1 MGAATLKRVVRVL
14 YVLFERKKMKT
25 FEYSFTALSS
35 DIQHDMLVT
44 MLAEIGFDSFMDDDN
59 GLKAYCSEDYRDDVA
74 VENLLADPAFF
85 GIHLLKVEEMPD
97 KDWNELWE
105 ASYQPVVVNDRC
117 RVRAPFHDP
126 DPSFEFDLVIEP
138 KMSFGTANHET
149 TAQII
154 QLMLETDFQG
164 KDVLDMGSGTA
175 VLAILAKKLGAARTV
190 AIDNDEWAYRNAFTN
205 CELNGIADI
214 GIVLGDALS
223 ISGVYDVVLA
233 NINRNI
239 LLRDMHY
246 YADAM
251 KPEAHIFF
259 SGFYT
264 EDLPSI
270 QAEAERLG
278 LRYRRH
284 LSRNNWVAA
293 EFIK

>member
-1 MGAATLKRVVRVL
+1 M
-14 YVLFERKKMKT
+14 MKT
-25 FEYSFTALSS
+25 FEYTFTSPIS
-35 DIQHDMLVT
+35 DIQHDMLTT
-44 MLAEIGFDSFMDDDN
+44 MLGDIGFDSFMDDDF
-59 GLKAYCSEDYRDDVA
+59 GLKAYCSAETRDDQT
-74 VENLLADPAFF
+74 VEELLRMDAFKGVHLLA
-85 GIHLLKVEEMPD
+85 VEEMPD

-105 ASYQPVVVNDRC
+105 ASYQPVVVNERC

-126 DPSFEFDLVIEP
+126 DPSYEFDLVIEP

-154 QLMLETDFQG
+154 TLMLETDFKG

-190 AIDNDEWAYRNAFTN
+190 AIDNDEWAYNNAFTN
-205 CELNGIADI
+205 VALNGINDI
-214 GIVLGDALS
+214 EIILGDATA
-223 ISGVYDVVLA
+223 IRGEFDVVLA

-251 KPEAHIFF
+251 RQEAHIFF

-264 EDLPSI
+264 EDMESI
-270 QAEAERLG
+270 KEEAHRQG
-278 LRYRRH
+278 LRYVGH
-284 LSRNNWVAA
+284 LSKNNWVAA
-293 EFIK
+293 AFKK

>member
-1 MGAATLKRVVRVL
+1 
-14 YVLFERKKMKT
+14 MKT
-25 FEYSFTALSS
+25 FEYTFTTPSS
-35 DIQHDMLVT
+35 DIQHDMLTT
-44 MLAEIGFDSFMDDDN
+44 MLAGIGFDSFMDDERN
-59 GLKAYCSEDYRDDVA
+59 LKAYCSAENRDDFA
-74 VENLLADPAFF
+74 VEALLMEPSFTD
-85 GIHLLKVEEMPD
+85 ICLLKVEEMPD

-105 ASYQPVVVNDRC
+105 SSYQPVVVNERC
-117 RVRAPFHDP
+117 RVRAPFHEP

-164 KDVLDMGSGTA
+164 KTVLDMGSGTA
-175 VLAILAKKLGAARTV
+175 VLAILAKKLGAAKTV

-205 CELNGIADI
+205 MELNGISDLEI
-214 GIVLGDALS
+214 ILGDALS
-223 ISGVYDVVLA
+223 IKGEFDVVLA

-246 YADAM
+246 YVAAM
-251 KPEAHIFF
+251 KPDAHIFF

-264 EDLPSI
+264 EDLPNI
-270 QAEAERLG
+270 RVEAERLG
-278 LRYRRH
+278 LRYHRH

-293 EFIK
+293 EFVK

>member
-1 MGAATLKRVVRVL
+1 
-14 YVLFERKKMKT
+14 MKT
-25 FEYSFTALSS
+25 FEYSFTAPGS

-44 MLAEIGFDSFMDDDN
+44 MLAEIGFDSFMDEAHV
-59 GLKAYCSEDYRDDVA
+59 LKAYCTVEHRDDVA
-74 VENLLADPAFF
+74 VEDLLADPAFVS
-85 GIHLLKVEEMPD
+85 IQLLNVEEMPD

-105 ASYQPVVVNDRC
+105 ASYQPVVVNERC
-117 RVRAPFHDP
+117 RVRAPFHEP

-164 KDVLDMGSGTA
+164 KSVLDMGSGTA
-175 VLAILAKKLGAARTV
+175 VLAILAKKLGAAHTV

-205 CELNGIADI
+205 CELNGISDI
-214 GIVLGDALS
+214 EIVLGDALA
-223 ISGVYDVVLA
+223 INGKFDVVLA

-246 YADAM
+246 YYDAM
-251 KPEAHIFF
+251 NLGAHIFF

-270 QAEAERLG
+270 QDEAARLG
-278 LRYRRH
+278 LRYCRH

-293 EFIK
+293 EFVK

>member
-1 MGAATLKRVVRVL
+1 
-14 YVLFERKKMKT
+14 MKT
-25 FEYSFTALSS
+25 FEYTFTAPSS
-35 DIQHDMLVT
+35 DIQHDMLTT
-44 MLAEIGFDSFMDDDN
+44 MLAEIGFDSFMDE
-59 GLKAYCSEDYRDDVA
+59 GRCLKAYCSADNRDDIA
-74 VENLLADPAFF
+74 VENLLSDPIFF
-85 GIHLLKVEEMPD
+85 DIHLLKVEEMPD
-97 KDWNELWE
+97 KDWNEIWE
-105 ASYQPVVVNDRC
+105 ASYQPVVVNERC
-117 RVRAPFHDP
+117 RVRAPFHEP

-154 QLMLETDFQG
+154 QLMLETDFKG

-205 CELNGIADI
+205 VELNGISDI
-214 GIVLGDALS
+214 EIILGDALS
-223 ISGVYDVVLA
+223 IKGSFDVVLA

-239 LLRDMHY
+239 LLRDMHHY
-246 YADAM
+246 VAAM
-251 KPEAHIFF
+251 NPNARIFF

-270 QAEAERLG
+270 REEAECLG
-278 LRYRRH
+278 LCYCRH

-293 EFIK
+293 EFSK

>member
-1 MGAATLKRVVRVL
+1 
-14 YVLFERKKMKT
+14 MKT
-25 FEYSFTALSS
+25 FEYTFTTPSS
-35 DIQHDMLVT
+35 DVQHDMLIT
-44 MLAEIGFDSFMDDDN
+44 MLADIGFDSFMDESHT
-59 GLKAYCSEDYRDDVA
+59 LKAYCSAENRDDIA
-74 VENLLADPAFF
+74 VDSLLSDPVFQ
-85 GIHLLKVEEMPD
+85 GIQLLNVEEMPD

-105 ASYQPVVVNDRC
+105 ASYQPVVVNERC
-117 RVRAPFHDP
+117 RVRAPFHEP

-164 KDVLDMGSGTA
+164 KEVLDMGSGTA
-175 VLAILAKKLGAARTV
+175 VLAILAKKLGATRTV

-205 CELNGIADI
+205 CELNGISDI
-214 GIVLGDALS
+214 EIVLGDALA
-223 ISGVYDVVLA
+223 IQGKHDMVLA

-246 YADAM
+246 YVDAM
-251 KPEAHIFF
+251 RENAHIFF

-264 EDLPSI
+264 EDLESI
-270 QAEAERLG
+270 KAEAERLG
-278 LRYRRH
+278 LRYCRH

-293 EFIK
+293 EFMK

>member
-1 MGAATLKRVVRVL
+1 
-14 YVLFERKKMKT
+14 MKT
-25 FEYSFTALSS
+25 FEYTFTAPSS

-44 MLAEIGFDSFMDDDN
+44 MLAEMGFDSFMDEARS
-59 GLKAYCSEDYRDDVA
+59 LKAYCSADSRDDMA
-74 VENLLADPAFF
+74 VENLLNEPSFF
-85 GIHLLKVEEMPD
+85 GIQLLKVEEMPD

-105 ASYQPVVVNDRC
+105 ASYQPVVVNERC
-117 RVRAPFHDP
+117 RVSAPFHEAD
-126 DPSFEFDLVIEP
+126 SSYEFDLVIEP

-154 QLMLETDFQG
+154 QLMLETDFKG
-164 KDVLDMGSGTA
+164 KEVLDMGSGTA

-205 CELNGIADI
+205 VELNGVSDI
-214 GIVLGDALS
+214 EIILGDALS
-223 ISGVYDVVLA
+223 IRGNFDVVLA

-246 YADAM
+246 YVDAM
-251 KPEAHIFF
+251 NANAHIFF

-270 QAEAERLG
+270 REEAERLG
-278 LRYRRH
+278 LHYCRH

-293 EFIK
+293 EFCK

>member
-1 MGAATLKRVVRVL
+1 
-14 YVLFERKKMKT
+14 MKT
-25 FEYSFTALSS
+25 LEYVFTSPSS
-35 DIQHDMLVT
+35 DIQHDMLVS
-44 MLAEIGFDSFMDDDN
+44 MLAEIGFDSFMEEDRC
-59 GLKAYCSEDYRDDVA
+59 LKAYCSAESRDDIA
-74 VENLLADPAFF
+74 VENLLMEPSFSD
-85 GIHLLKVEEMPD
+85 IRLLKVEEMPD

-105 ASYQPVVVNDRC
+105 ASYQPVVVNERC
-117 RVRAPFHDP
+117 RVRAPFHEP
-126 DPSFEFDLVIEP
+126 DPRFEFDLVIEP

-154 QLMLETDFQG
+154 QLMLETNFQG

-175 VLAILAKKLGAARTV
+175 VLAILAKKLGAARTI

-205 CELNGIADI
+205 CELNGVPDI
-214 GIVLGDALS
+214 EVVLGDALS
-223 ISGVYDVVLA
+223 IKGEFDVVLA

-246 YADAM
+246 YVDAM
-251 KPEAHIFF
+251 TLNARIFF

-278 LRYRRH
+278 LRYSRH

-293 EFIK
+293 EFVK